1 MGLLT
6 FDKKSM
12 NNEEKLALLNAS
24 TNDYLL
30 KTLEISF
37 TELGDDYLVAKMPVN
52 ERVYQPDRVLHG
64 GATFALAETVGSV
77 ASYIFSKNDDQ
88 IVRGIEM
95 SGNHLRSVNSGY
107 VYARAESIH
116 KGRTTQIW
124 QIRITDEEDKMVSLI
139 KLTTITLPKK

>member
-1 MGLLT
+1 
-6 FDKKSM
+6 M
-12 NNEEKLALLNAS
+12 NNKEKLALLNAS
-24 TNDYLL
+24 ANDYLL

-88 IVRGIEM
+88 IVRGIDGLNEGVM
-95 SGNHLRSVNSGY
+95 L
-107 VYARAESIH
+107 
-116 KGRTTQIW
+116 
-124 QIRITDEEDKMVSLI
+124 
-139 KLTTITLPKK
+139 

>member
-77 ASYIFSKNDDQ
+77 ASYIFSKSDDQ

-95 SGNHLRSVNSGY
+95 SGNHLRSVSSGY